1 MYFDIVRS
9 YPFAL
14 IAPRRIARTAMDF
27 IGLFLRGCEMSEEK
41 IRDTQE
47 SRFIEA
53 LRAHEEKCKERHQ
66 EVRQDFRDLR
76 QDIKDITA
84 SIRNNL
90 TITLIAIGVGMA
102 ILGYL
107 SNKPSPQLAQA
118 SQPQIIFL
126 DVQSILEQ
134 RKAGFPE

>member
-1 MYFDIVRS
+1 
-9 YPFAL
+9 
-14 IAPRRIARTAMDF
+14 MDF
-27 IGLFLRGCEMSEEK
+27 IGLFLRGYEMSEEK

-66 EVRQDFRDLR
+66 EVRQDFRDVR
-76 QDIKDITA
+76 QDIKDVMA
-84 SIRNNL
+84 SIRSNL